1 MAVQTGVL
9 ADALS
14 TSEAQAIAWEK
25 MLADLLRIYPSDPPV
40 ATWARVI
47 SDEIL
52 ARHTSA
58 QRGVYRKA
66 LGDTAELAVLLQL
79 ARRCLLS
86 QPLTVHQSQ
95 ALAWGLTML
104 GRLVAADTLTS
115 AAKYHEA
122 LAQAFVLSTSFSR
135 VVGAMLAQVL
145 AVSGVP
151 LPAMC
156 WAGDLS
162 QDLALTEALANTL
175 VLVLSQDIDLDDAQ
189 LVKAIYRGDALLDGI
204 NLGGIYVSPSGMVT
218 TWAVNTRTNAV
229 TEYSNFGFNGFTQLG
244 THYVATSP
252 AGVYELEGDTDAGT
266 PIIADI
272 LSGLLQLNGTKLS
285 GLKGAYLAMRGS
297 GEVCLKIITGD
308 GKERVYAATTVP
320 GMATTK
326 INIGKGIRA
335 RYLSFELTTT
345 GQDFDLESL
354 EFVPMFSDR
363 RV

>member
-1 MAVQTGVL
+1 MTAQTGVL
-9 ADALS
+9 ADAFS
-14 TSEAQAIAWEK
+14 TSEAQAVAWEK
-25 MLADLLRIYPSDPPV
+25 ALADLLRIYPSDTSV
-40 ATWARVI
+40 ATWVRAI

-52 ARHTSA
+52 AKHTSA

-66 LGDTAELAVLLQL
+66 LGDTTALAALLQV

-86 QPLTVHQSQ
+86 QALTVHQSQ
-95 ALAWGLTML
+95 ALALGLTIL
-104 GRLVAADTLTS
+104 AGLKTTDTLTPV
-115 AAKYHEA
+115 AKYHEA
-122 LAQAFVLSTSFSR
+122 LAQAFILSTSFSR
-135 VVGAMLAQVL
+135 VVGAMLAQTL
-145 AVSGVP
+145 TVSGVP

-162 QDLALTEALANTL
+162 QSLVLTEALANTL
-175 VLVLSQDIDLDDAQ
+175 VLVLSQDVSLDDAQ
-189 LVKAIYRGDALLDGI
+189 LVRAIYRGDALLDGVR
-204 NLGGIYVSPSGMVT
+204 LGGLYVSPTGMVT
-218 TWAVNTRTNAV
+218 TWAVNTRTNAI
-229 TEYSNFGFNGFTQLG
+229 TEYSNFDFNGFTQLG
-244 THYVATSP
+244 THFVAT
-252 AGVYELEGDTDAGT
+252 ARDGVYELEGDTDAGT

-285 GLKGAYLAMRGS
+285 GLKGAYLAVRGV
-297 GEVCLKIITGD
+297 GEVYLKIVTGD

-320 GMATTK
+320 GVATTK
-326 INIGKGIRA
+326 INVGKGIRA